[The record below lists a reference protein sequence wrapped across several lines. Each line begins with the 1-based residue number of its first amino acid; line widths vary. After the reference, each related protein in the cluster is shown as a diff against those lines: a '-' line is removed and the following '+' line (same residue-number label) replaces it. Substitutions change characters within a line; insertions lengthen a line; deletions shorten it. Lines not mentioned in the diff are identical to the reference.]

1 MNQKY
6 AFATNNVLIYITTS
20 IIVTILHE
28 LAHFLVA
35 NYFDLHPVLYHNYVN
50 YSDKFTASQG
60 LYIAAAGP
68 LFSLLQGIICMF
80 WTKKI
85 KQKGLFSLTILWLGL
100 QGILTFMGYLLIA
113 PFFAYGDTGKV
124 FAILGVPMF
133 MRIIISILSII
144 IITWYYL
151 KQTAEMVQYAY
162 SDDLDRKTIARDL
175 LLLPIFLGGL
185 INASLQLPVPTF
197 LSLIAPIFMPFTFMS
212 VYGNYRNI
220 KHDFLKPS
228 VLIKEYSISVIIFF
242 VICVTVFRILRYG
255 ISF

>member
-6 AFATNNVLIYITTS
+6 AFATNNVLIYIATS

-28 LAHFLVA
+28 LAHFMVA
-35 NYFDLHPVLYHNYVN
+35 TYFDLHPVLFHNYVS
-50 YSDKFTASQG
+50 YSDKFTATQSI
-60 LYIAAAGP
+60 YIAAAGP
-68 LFSLLQGIICMF
+68 LFSLIQGIICMF

-85 KQKGLFSLTILWLGL
+85 KEKGVFSLIILWLGL

-133 MRIIISILSII
+133 AMIIISILSII

-162 SDDLDRKTIARDL
+162 ADNLDRKTIARDL

-185 INASLQLPVPTF
+185 TNALLQLPVPTF

-228 VLIKEYSISVIIFF
+228 VLIKEYSIPVIIFF
-242 VICVTVFRILRYG
+242 LVVVTVFRILRYG
-255 ISF
+255 TSF